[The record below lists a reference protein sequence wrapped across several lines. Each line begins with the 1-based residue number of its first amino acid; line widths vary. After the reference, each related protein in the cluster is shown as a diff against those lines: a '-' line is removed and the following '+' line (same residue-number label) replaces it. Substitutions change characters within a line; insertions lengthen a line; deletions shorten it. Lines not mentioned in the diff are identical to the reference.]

1 MNINYFFIFFFKKIE
16 RKTLF
21 LPQEIIM
28 SGLSTKFK
36 LFKKIHEKIG
46 KSPGCNF
53 DQGKIIFVLIELIF
67 SLISWARPTTW
78 LTMPSDPSVITKIFF
93 FDKFN
98 DLNKFYR

>member
-28 SGLSTKFK
+28 SGLSIKLK
-36 LFKKIHEKIG
+36 LFKKINEKIG

-53 DQGKIIFVLIELIF
+53 DQGKIISVLIELIF
-67 SLISWARPTTW
+67 TLIS
-78 LTMPSDPSVITKIFF
+78 
-93 FDKFN
+93 
-98 DLNKFYR
+98 